1 MDNEKQN
8 GQLSVELNAG
18 AIIGFLFPTI
28 DYSEASEDRRKKPV
42 LYWKS
47 YQAYPFIQLPNDD
60 GSFDEEMDDSTE
72 IAIMAEG
79 GSVDDRSYV
88 RMTYGAFITFIRAN
102 TSFRVLDSDEIFD
115 ELNLM

>member
-1 MDNEKQN
+1 MENEKQN
-8 GQLSVELNAG
+8 EQLSVELNAG
-18 AIIGFLFPTI
+18 TIIGFLLPTI
-28 DYSEASEDRRKKPV
+28 DYMEESEDRRKKPV

-60 GSFDEEMDDSTE
+60 GSYDEEIDNSTE

-79 GSVDDRSYV
+79 GAIEDRNYV
-88 RMTYGAFITFIRAN
+88 RLTYGAFLSFLRTN
-102 TSFRVLDSDEIFD
+102 TSFRILDSDEIFD

>member
-8 GQLSVELNAG
+8 EQLSVELNAG
-18 AIIGFLFPTI
+18 TIIGFLFPTI

-60 GSFDEEMDDSTE
+60 GSFDEEM
-72 IAIMAEG
+72 
-79 GSVDDRSYV
+79 
-88 RMTYGAFITFIRAN
+88 MTQLKLRLWP
-102 TSFRVLDSDEIFD
+102 RVGL
-115 ELNLM
+115 LTTAVM